1 MIAEVI
7 SLYTVIPIFHIVA
20 RVFIIGINYLIDEVQ
35 ATLFQLERYHMV
47 VQKAVA
53 KAISLSAYRI

>member
-7 SLYTVIPIFHIVA
+7 GLYTVIPIFHIVA
-20 RVFIIGINYLIDEVQ
+20 PIFIIGINYLIDEVQ
-35 ATLFQLERYHMV
+35 ATLFHLERYHMV